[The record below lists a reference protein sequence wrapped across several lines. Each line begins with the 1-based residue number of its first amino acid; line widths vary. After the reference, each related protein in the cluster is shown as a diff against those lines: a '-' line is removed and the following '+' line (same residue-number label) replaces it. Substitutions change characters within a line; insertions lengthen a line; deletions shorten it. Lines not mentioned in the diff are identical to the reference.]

1 MRMCN
6 KLSWKDLAR
15 IDAKLTAEFFD
26 GELIRTH
33 KVPIEDDT
41 DHSSGLEKQW
51 ENKMRADYLS
61 FSEFFELRPLT
72 DSFSKDSQHSSLGV
86 FSKINLKKN
95 EILKGLTGFLAPM
108 PQSSIVPGLN
118 DVSIIQ
124 HASGPKLMLGGASF
138 INSSCKENCIYVP
151 NKSKTMIQIRVTA
164 VLGVQKGEEI
174 TVNYGGEYFGPNRM
188 FCECPHASLHGH
200 QPVTNSWTRS
210 GRVKPVVAIP
220 TSSSLIDETASS
232 LVVFPS
238 LSSTPYS
245 QSKRQFKQRS
255 NCSYNSRRIRKRR
268 YLSKK
273 AKTLISDS
281 ESEKSESSSCNGFIE
296 QPSLSQV
303 PENTDSFQQVS
314 ESSVLANPFPVES
327 STPRA
332 LGRVDNMI
340 DSSSLS
346 ESETQTDETLSDS
359 DSLICDNSKMSVS
372 EFTDTFLSLSDEF
385 AISDRFAKSLI
396 SLMDKCLPMKNNLP
410 TFYRLQQ
417 IENTSFTCEEE
428 KVPGGVICHLNV
440 ESQLVGLIERNL
452 DLLRAPNWQLNNDVR
467 LETKSD
473 CEVLHFVMSTDG
485 VSPAKSKRFSL
496 YPVWLMLLNLPRKRR
511 VSYRNLILVSLFG
524 GDKKPDC
531 TSLVKNLVGFVNA
544 FNKRRLLTVGKNT
557 YNVLVNIRLV
567 AVDAIMKAPL
577 LNQTQFNGLYGC
589 SNCYIPGASHP
600 SGKPWLYKYE
610 PTPSDIRTHTER
622 QNDLSF
628 NPSQKA
634 PRFGLK
640 GISCIEQL
648 VSIPEDVV
656 IDYMHQV
663 LLGVVKR
670 SLYSIVCQKG
680 FNKILK
686 EIASKRLLNCKLP
699 SNDYNRQLRGVD
711 SVKLWKAS
719 ELKLFLL
726 YGFISFYG
734 LLSDQM
740 FTHFFLLSASIRLLL
755 DPDTEKDI
763 DVAAKSLA
771 TFRKQLV
778 RFYGDKSETYNA
790 HSLSHLADQVKRCGP
805 LSTSSSIAFE
815 AAHFQLKRRI
825 SETTSTSVF
834 TRLAIKR
841 HNRLAGRKRDFHT
854 NVMAIGSVVLR
865 NSHEVAVNVGDELAV
880 FRSSSAFSFLEKN
893 FYCHNSKCRYL
904 ENGSCVHIV
913 KFEREDKCVSFG
925 QLLAIYVDIE
935 NCCGVAHV
943 KFFEEFKSFRELLS
957 ERFQQL
963 EASSIDNIDMDSD
976 LDESLELLNSTAE
989 RHFVVES
996 LTSEIFEIDI
1006 TKLLAPCI
1014 VRSIGDLV
1022 VISEI
1027 CSVFERD

>member
-1 MRMCN
+1 M
-6 KLSWKDLAR
+6 
-15 IDAKLTAEFFD
+15 
-26 GELIRTH
+26 
-33 KVPIEDDT
+33 
-41 DHSSGLEKQW
+41 
-51 ENKMRADYLS
+51 
-61 FSEFFELRPLT
+61 
-72 DSFSKDSQHSSLGV
+72 
-86 FSKINLKKN
+86 
-95 EILKGLTGFLAPM
+95 
-108 PQSSIVPGLN
+108 
-118 DVSIIQ
+118 
-124 HASGPKLMLGGASF
+124 
-138 INSSCKENCIYVP
+138 
-151 NKSKTMIQIRVTA
+151 
-164 VLGVQKGEEI
+164 
-174 TVNYGGEYFGPNRM
+174 
-188 FCECPHASLHGH
+188 
-200 QPVTNSWTRS
+200 
-210 GRVKPVVAIP
+210 
-220 TSSSLIDETASS
+220 
-232 LVVFPS
+232 
-238 LSSTPYS
+238 
-245 QSKRQFKQRS
+245 
-255 NCSYNSRRIRKRR
+255 
-268 YLSKK
+268 
-273 AKTLISDS
+273 
-281 ESEKSESSSCNGFIE
+281 
-296 QPSLSQV
+296 
-303 PENTDSFQQVS
+303 
-314 ESSVLANPFPVES
+314 
-327 STPRA
+327 
-332 LGRVDNMI
+332 
-340 DSSSLS
+340 
-346 ESETQTDETLSDS
+346 
-359 DSLICDNSKMSVS
+359 
-372 EFTDTFLSLSDEF
+372 
-385 AISDRFAKSLI
+385 
-396 SLMDKCLPMKNNLP
+396 
-410 TFYRLQQ
+410 
-417 IENTSFTCEEE
+417 
-428 KVPGGVICHLNV
+428 
-440 ESQLVGLIERNL
+440 
-452 DLLRAPNWQLNNDVR
+452 
-467 LETKSD
+467 
-473 CEVLHFVMSTDG
+473 
-485 VSPAKSKRFSL
+485 
-496 YPVWLMLLNLPRKRR
+496 
-511 VSYRNLILVSLFG
+511 
-524 GDKKPDC
+524 
-531 TSLVKNLVGFVNA
+531 
-544 FNKRRLLTVGKNT
+544 
-557 YNVLVNIRLV
+557 
-567 AVDAIMKAPL
+567 
-577 LNQTQFNGLYGC
+577 
-589 SNCYIPGASHP
+589 
-600 SGKPWLYKYE
+600 
-610 PTPSDIRTHTER
+610 
-622 QNDLSF
+622 
-628 NPSQKA
+628 
-634 PRFGLK
+634 
-640 GISCIEQL
+640 
-648 VSIPEDVV
+648 
-656 IDYMHQV
+656 
-663 LLGVVKR
+663 
-670 SLYSIVCQKG
+670 
-680 FNKILK
+680 
-686 EIASKRLLNCKLP
+686 

-755 DPDTEKDI
+755 DPYTEKDI

-841 HNRLAGRKRDFHT
+841 HNRLAGRKRDLHT

-1014 VRSIGDLV
+1014 VRSFGDLV

>member
-1 MRMCN
+1 M
-6 KLSWKDLAR
+6 
-15 IDAKLTAEFFD
+15 
-26 GELIRTH
+26 
-33 KVPIEDDT
+33 
-41 DHSSGLEKQW
+41 
-51 ENKMRADYLS
+51 
-61 FSEFFELRPLT
+61 
-72 DSFSKDSQHSSLGV
+72 
-86 FSKINLKKN
+86 
-95 EILKGLTGFLAPM
+95 
-108 PQSSIVPGLN
+108 
-118 DVSIIQ
+118 
-124 HASGPKLMLGGASF
+124 
-138 INSSCKENCIYVP
+138 
-151 NKSKTMIQIRVTA
+151 
-164 VLGVQKGEEI
+164 
-174 TVNYGGEYFGPNRM
+174 
-188 FCECPHASLHGH
+188 
-200 QPVTNSWTRS
+200 
-210 GRVKPVVAIP
+210 
-220 TSSSLIDETASS
+220 
-232 LVVFPS
+232 
-238 LSSTPYS
+238 
-245 QSKRQFKQRS
+245 
-255 NCSYNSRRIRKRR
+255 
-268 YLSKK
+268 
-273 AKTLISDS
+273 
-281 ESEKSESSSCNGFIE
+281 
-296 QPSLSQV
+296 
-303 PENTDSFQQVS
+303 
-314 ESSVLANPFPVES
+314 
-327 STPRA
+327 
-332 LGRVDNMI
+332 
-340 DSSSLS
+340 
-346 ESETQTDETLSDS
+346 
-359 DSLICDNSKMSVS
+359 
-372 EFTDTFLSLSDEF
+372 
-385 AISDRFAKSLI
+385 
-396 SLMDKCLPMKNNLP
+396 
-410 TFYRLQQ
+410 
-417 IENTSFTCEEE
+417 
-428 KVPGGVICHLNV
+428 
-440 ESQLVGLIERNL
+440 
-452 DLLRAPNWQLNNDVR
+452 
-467 LETKSD
+467 
-473 CEVLHFVMSTDG
+473 
-485 VSPAKSKRFSL
+485 
-496 YPVWLMLLNLPRKRR
+496 
-511 VSYRNLILVSLFG
+511 
-524 GDKKPDC
+524 
-531 TSLVKNLVGFVNA
+531 
-544 FNKRRLLTVGKNT
+544 
-557 YNVLVNIRLV
+557 
-567 AVDAIMKAPL
+567 
-577 LNQTQFNGLYGC
+577 
-589 SNCYIPGASHP
+589 
-600 SGKPWLYKYE
+600 
-610 PTPSDIRTHTER
+610 
-622 QNDLSF
+622 
-628 NPSQKA
+628 
-634 PRFGLK
+634 
-640 GISCIEQL
+640 
-648 VSIPEDVV
+648 SIPEDVV

-680 FNKILK
+680 FNKKLK

-755 DPDTEKDI
+755 DPDTENDI

-790 HSLSHLADQVKRCGP
+790 HSLSHLAEQVKRCGP

-925 QLLAIYVDIE
+925 QLMAIYVDIE
-935 NCCGVAHV
+935 NCSGVAHV
-943 KFFEEFKSFRELLS
+943 KFIEEFKSFRELLS

-989 RHFVVES
+989 RHCVIES

-1027 CSVFERD
+1027 SSVFERD